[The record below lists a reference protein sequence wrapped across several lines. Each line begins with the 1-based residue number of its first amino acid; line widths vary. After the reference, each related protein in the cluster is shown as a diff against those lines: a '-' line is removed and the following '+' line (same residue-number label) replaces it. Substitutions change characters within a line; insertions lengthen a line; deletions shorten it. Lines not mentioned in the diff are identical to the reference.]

1 MSNALNRLNAVLSN
15 KQRSIVKIVHVNTD
29 GTTTVEHSDSSQSTV
44 LGDSV
49 ASGSAYIEDG
59 RIVGAAPDLPYSE
72 LEV

>member
-1 MSNALNRLNAVLSN
+1 MSNTLNRLSAVLSN
-15 KQRSIVKIVHVNTD
+15 KQRSIVKIVQVNTD

-49 ASGSAYIEDG
+49 ANGSAYIEDG